1 MFSFVGETVLDPF
14 LGSGTTTLAA
24 KNLGRNSIGYEINE
38 NFLPV
43 IQNKIGMNQ
52 ESIFQ
57 GADFEI
63 IKQP

>member
-1 MFSFVGETVLDPF
+1 MRKM
-14 LGSGTTTLAA
+14 A
-24 KNLGRNSIGYEINE
+24 NLNVTAIINE